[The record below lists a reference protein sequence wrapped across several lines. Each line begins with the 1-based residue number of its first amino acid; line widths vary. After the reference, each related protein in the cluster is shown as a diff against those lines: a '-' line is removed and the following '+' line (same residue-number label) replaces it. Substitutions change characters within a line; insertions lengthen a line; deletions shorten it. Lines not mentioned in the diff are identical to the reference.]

1 MLHKEDSLKLRDVV
15 ALKQLSGDPGFA
27 FYLWIFVF
35 KHRRKLIRENETGS
49 HQAEDGRERS
59 PLVVAAAAEFEIE
72 QQSVVRHQVKAVCV
86 HQRLAAQSVACLETW
101 GVNPACRDTDLGLQV
116 TSVEDVS
123 VLSEVKYD
131 GLYMH

>member
-1 MLHKEDSLKLRDVV
+1 MVLLLIFESLSLNT
-15 ALKQLSGDPGFA
+15 GG
-27 FYLWIFVF
+27 
-35 KHRRKLIRENETGS
+35 NESRS

-101 GVNPACRDTDLGLQV
+101 GVNAACRDTDLGLQV

-123 VLSEVKYD
+123 VFSEVKCD
-131 GLYMH
+131 GLYMN